1 MVPQSPQPPPLCG
14 CVFVL
19 VSFLFV
25 FFFSATAGSHN
36 EQIRCSLSW
45 DPSPEHLYVV
55 P

>member
-1 MVPQSPQPPPLCG
+1 MVPQSPQPPPLCV

-19 VSFLFV
+19 FSFLFV